1 MLKKLFLITVM
12 MCMSM
17 MSYAL
22 PESHG
27 QWVLLLSNPSADS
40 RYNTSSYTDE
50 LKQQGVNIM
59 TPELGEHADTL
70 TLEQKVMK
78 LMTEATKTTRMPIQI
93 LAFGEELATACL
105 TSELYPQYVDRI
117 ISVGGEQPADAHL
130 HCPLKVVPGEEKFK
144 KTWPEVKQFLSAD
157 LKDILKP
164 LPASAKRVLFDL
176 SHSQCTDTFKGYETY
191 PYLIPAYTRMMH
203 ELGVELVVNQD
214 QELSPELLKD
224 IDLVLMTSPL
234 SNKLQK
240 NLTAVERKA
249 LTNQVGGGKSL
260 IFFIDD
266 FHRCDNNAYGANE
279 VTAPFGVYFEKD
291 VRVPFNVGAVSIQNK
306 IFSRRL
312 EIPFSGATLMTG
324 GVPVSLSMQGGYVHA
339 SVVELENGGK
349 LYAGSD
355 TMVGLLLGFADG
367 ERLKMNMMDTR
378 WWGKDSYQYMQE
390 LAQWMLK

>member
-1 MLKKLFLITVM
+1 MLKKFILFAVIACTCLTG
-12 MCMSM
+12 
-17 MSYAL
+17 YAL
-22 PESHG
+22 PESQG
-27 QWVLLLSNPSADS
+27 QWILLLSNPSADS
-40 RYNTSSYTDE
+40 QYNTASYTEE
-50 LKQQGVNIM
+50 LKQLGINIM
-59 TPELGEHADTL
+59 TPNLGERSDTL
-70 TLEQKVMK
+70 TAEQKVLK
-78 LMTEATKTTRMPIQI
+78 LMTEATRQTRMPIQV
-93 LAFGEELATACL
+93 LSFGNELSTACL
-105 TSELYPQYVDRI
+105 ASKLYPQFVDRI
-117 ISVGGEQPADAHL
+117 MAVGGEQPADAEL
-130 HCPLKVVPGEEKFK
+130 HCPLKVVSGEDKFK
-144 KTWPEVKQFLSAD
+144 KTWPEVKEFLSAE
-157 LKDILKP
+157 LKDLLEP
-164 LPASAKRVLFDL
+164 LPTSAKRVLFDL
-176 SHSQCTDTFKGYETY
+176 SHSQCTDTYKGYETY
-191 PYLIPAYTRMMH
+191 PYLIPAYTRMLH

-214 QELSPELLKD
+214 QELTPELLKD

-240 NLTAVERKA
+240 NLTAVERRA
-249 LTNQVGGGKSL
+249 LTCQVGGGKSL

-279 VTAPFGVYFEKD
+279 VTAPFGVFFEKD
-291 VRVPFNVGAVSIQNK
+291 VPVPGNAGAVSIQNK

-324 GVPVSLSMQGGYVHA
+324 GTPVSLSMQGGYVHA